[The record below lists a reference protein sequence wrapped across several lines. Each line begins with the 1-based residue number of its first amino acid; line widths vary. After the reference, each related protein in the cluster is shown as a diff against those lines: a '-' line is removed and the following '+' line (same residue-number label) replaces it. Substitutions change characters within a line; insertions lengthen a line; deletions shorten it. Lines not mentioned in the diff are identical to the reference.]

1 MRGNILVIDDEKN
14 VFERLEENLEAHNI
28 FHTEHIKGAKS
39 LIKRKGIDLA
49 IIDLNLNQD
58 QPKSN
63 GTNGE
68 DLRLSG
74 LAFIE
79 NVRKSFPH
87 LAILAMSQYRDVPT
101 ISQATKNGADD
112 YIWKGSWLPHEQDF
126 RDKIGGLIKE
136 KKTRDQKRESIRR
149 DILGDSPY
157 TEFLRNKIQSLAKS
171 RDSFFLL
178 GESGLRKNDIV
189 DFLRYTSSL
198 YSDLRT
204 YETLDGKNL
213 SEKDL
218 MNVLTC
224 RPKRKKKKHYD
235 NETEE
240 ERLEIEEN
248 SLTELFRR
256 AHKNICLINHLESI
270 SLKTQGAL
278 LEVVRSKKYLNRKD
292 IFATQFV
299 FCLEKEPEA
308 LIDQGILHPELF
320 ASLRSIEVR
329 PLRER
334 IQDLRQ
340 IIPDWLQKHEI
351 DPANMPEEIFQKFM
365 GYEYPHNLIELEKLL
380 RELLDNH
387 KALFPQNELWKRKA
401 FGLSALPSVLSHT
414 SLKLSEMKFEVAKL
428 ELSYIDKALQLFEGN
443 KGKAAEALGITSGA
457 DNLKKSYV
465 DKYFDRFPELVL
477 QYSTIVKF
485 YKLAK

>member
-28 FHTEHIKGAKS
+28 FHTEHIKGAIN
-39 LIKRKGIDLA
+39 LIKRKDIDLA
-49 IIDLNLNQD
+49 IIDLNLNPD
-58 QPKSN
+58 QPKSKGIN
-63 GTNGE
+63 GRG
-68 DLRLSG
+68 LRLSG

-79 NVRKSFPH
+79 KVRKSFPH
-87 LAILAMSQYRDVPT
+87 LAILAISQYRDVPT
-101 ISQATKNGADD
+101 ISQATKKGADD

-157 TEFLRNKIQSLAKS
+157 TEFLRSKIQSLAES

-178 GESGLRKNDIV
+178 GEPGLKKNDIV
-189 DFLRYTSSL
+189 DFLRYTSSF
-198 YSDLRT
+198 YTDLRT
-204 YETLDGKNL
+204 YEILNCKSL
-213 SEKDL
+213 SEEDL
-218 MNVLTC
+218 SKVLEC
-224 RPKRKKKKHYD
+224 RPKRKKKRKS
-235 NETEE
+235 NTEPE
-240 ERLEIEEN
+240 EKEASEN
-248 SLTELFRR
+248 PLFELFRK
-256 AHKNICLINHLESI
+256 AHKNICLVNHLEVL
-270 SLKTQGAL
+270 SLEIQLAL
-278 LEVVRSKKYLNRKD
+278 FDVIRTKKYLNRKD
-292 IFATQFV
+292 ILDTQFV
-299 FCLEKEPEA
+299 FCLEKEPEQ
-308 LIDQGILHPELF
+308 LIDQGKLHPEFF
-320 ASLRSIEVR
+320 AYLHSLEVR

-477 QYSTIVKF
+477 QYPTVVKF
-485 YKLAK
+485 YKLEK